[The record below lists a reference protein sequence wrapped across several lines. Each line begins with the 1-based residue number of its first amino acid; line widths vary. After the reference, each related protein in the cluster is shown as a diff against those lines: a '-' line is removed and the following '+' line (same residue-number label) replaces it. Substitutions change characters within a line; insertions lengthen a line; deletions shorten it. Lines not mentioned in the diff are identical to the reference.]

1 MSRDYYYIL
10 QDILNVLKD
19 IQEQL
24 EEMNSGE
31 DK

>member
-1 MSRDYYYIL
+1 MEKDYYYIL

-24 EEMNSGE
+24 EEMNDE
-31 DK
+31 E

>member
-1 MSRDYYYIL
+1 MEKDYYYIL

-24 EEMNSGE
+24 EEMNGE
-31 DK
+31 E

>member
-1 MSRDYYYIL
+1 MEKDYYYIL

-24 EEMNSGE
+24 EEMKDE
-31 DK
+31 E

>member
-1 MSRDYYYIL
+1 MEKDYYYIL

-24 EEMNSGE
+24 EEMKEGE
-31 DK
+31 